1 MKKKKVKIKYKKIFI
16 CLFIFLL
23 LVGLIIFG
31 VIKGIQWYK
40 EMTHNPLYEKYISSI
55 DTKVDLYSTEFIVV
69 DKITRGTKVE
79 QYEKTV
85 TNKETEEIFNKIVYN
100 DTEYLIKQNIT
111 VDNYNDVVL
120 EKEKYVRTNVTV
132 YESSED
138 VSILSYIP
146 KAEKIEIIGFNK
158 LNDDGTVEMY
168 KIKYNDVTGYVYNK
182 YLVDTLELAEANY
195 DEDGNYLIHSK
206 QLADPYGVGMAGNLD
221 FYPNE
226 KPKFENNVMPE
237 TVNALYLN
245 HSAIKNVDSYIKVA
259 NDIGINAFVVDVKDG
274 ILAYHSNVAKEYA
287 PYAYSITTNSSYTST
302 IDEYRNS
309 IQKLK
314 DAGFYVI
321 ARIVVFN
328 DTHYGQD
335 HKEDVIVYKSNN
347 SLFGGQYWL
356 SPYSRNVWEYNV
368 KLALEVI
375 EEFGVNEIQF
385 DYVRFPDR
393 TGSVNNLLD
402 FRDKYGETKAQAV
415 QNFLMYAADEIHKKN
430 VYISADVFGES
441 AGKYVTGYGQY
452 WPAISNVVDVI
463 SGMPYPD
470 HFNAHAYGISEIVW
484 TVPEKLMTAWGKD
497 VVARQAT
504 IDTPA
509 VVRTWIQSY
518 NAIHEPYITYDN
530 QKIKEQI
537 QGLYNNGLTGG
548 VMTWSSSSNITK
560 YASFTTAFK
569 ENYE

>member
-31 VIKGIQWYK
+31 IIKGIQWYK

-55 DTKVDLYSTEFIVV
+55 DTKVDLYSNEFIVV

-85 TNKETEEIFNKIVYN
+85 TNKETEEIFNKIIYN

-237 TVNALYLN
+237 TVNALFIN
-245 HSAIKNVDSYIKVA
+245 RAEITDPEAYIDVA
-259 NDIGINAFVVDVKDG
+259 NKIGINAFVVDIKGDG
-274 ILAYHSNVAKEYA
+274 GLAYKSLVAQEYS
-287 PYAYSITTNSSYTST
+287 PSSYNNGYDTM
-302 IDEYRNS
+302 ENYKNNVK
-309 IQKLK
+309 KLK

-321 ARIVVFN
+321 GRIVTFN
-328 DTHYGQD
+328 DTLYGRD
-335 HKEDVIVYKSNN
+335 NRDDVIIYKSDG

-356 SPYSRNVWEYNV
+356 TPYSRNVWEYNV
-368 KLALEVI
+368 KLALEAV
-375 EEFGVNEIQF
+375 EEMGFDEIQF

-393 TGSVNNLLD
+393 TGSVNHLLD

-415 QNFLMYAADEIHKKN
+415 QNFLMYAVDEIHKKN
-430 VYISADVFGES
+430 AYVSADVFGES

-560 YASFTTAFK
+560 YASFITAFK

>member
-1 MKKKKVKIKYKKIFI
+1 MKKKKIKIKYKKIFI

-31 VIKGIQWYK
+31 IIKGIQWYK

-237 TVNALYLN
+237 TVNALFIN
-245 HSAIKNVDSYIKVA
+245 RAEITDPEAYIDVA
-259 NDIGINAFVVDVKDG
+259 NKIGINAFVVDIKGDG
-274 ILAYHSNVAKEYA
+274 GLAYKSLVAQEYS
-287 PYAYSITTNSSYTST
+287 PSSYNNGYDTM
-302 IDEYRNS
+302 ENYKNNVK
-309 IQKLK
+309 KLK

-321 ARIVVFN
+321 GRIVTFN
-328 DTHYGQD
+328 DTLYGRD
-335 HKEDVIVYKSNN
+335 NRDDVIIYKSDG

-356 SPYSRNVWEYNV
+356 TPYSRNVWEYNV
-368 KLALEVI
+368 KLALEAV
-375 EEFGVNEIQF
+375 EEMGFDEIQF

-393 TGSVNNLLD
+393 TGSVNHLLD

-415 QNFLMYAADEIHKKN
+415 QNFLMYAVDEIHKKN
-430 VYISADVFGES
+430 AYVSADVFGES

-560 YASFTTAFK
+560 YASFITAFK

>member
-1 MKKKKVKIKYKKIFI
+1 MEKKKIKIRYKRVII
-16 CLFIFLL
+16 LVILLFI
-23 LVGLIIFG
+23 LVFG
-31 VIKGIQWYK
+31 TIKGIMYLK
-40 EMTHNPLYEKYISSI
+40 EKMRNPKTEKYIASNVETI
-55 DTKVDLYSTEFIVV
+55 DLYNMEFEII
-69 DKITRGTKVE
+69 DKIIRGTKVNE
-79 QYEKTV
+79 YEKRV
-85 TNKETEEIFNKIVYN
+85 TNKETEEIYVKIEYN
-100 DTEYLIKQNIT
+100 ETDYLIKENQT
-111 VDNYNDVVL
+111 VLTLEEAVL

-132 YESSED
+132 YESFD
-138 VSILSYIP
+138 KVDILSYMP
-146 KAEKIEIIGFNK
+146 KKAKLEIVGFDK
-158 LNDDGTVEMY
+158 LNSDGTVDMY
-168 KIKYNDVTGYVYNK
+168 KVKYEDITGYVYSK
-182 YLVDTLELAEANY
+182 YLVDTLELAQANY
-195 DEDGNYLIHSK
+195 DEEGTYLIHSS
-206 QLADPYGVGMAGNLD
+206 QLADPYGVGMAGDLD

-226 KPKFENNVMPE
+226 KPKFENNVMPD

-245 HSAIKNVDSYIKVA
+245 STAIKNVDNYIKVA
-259 NDIGINAFVVDVKDG
+259 KDIGINAFVVDVKDG

-287 PYAYSITTNSSYTST
+287 PYAYNITANSTYTST
-302 IDEYRNS
+302 IEEYRNS
-309 IQKLK
+309 VQKLK

-328 DTHYGQD
+328 DTHYAQD
-335 HKEDVIVYKSNN
+335 HKEDVIIYKSNG

-356 SPYSRNVWEYNV
+356 SPYCRSVWEYNV

-375 EEFGVNEIQF
+375 DEFGVNEIQF

-393 TGSVNNLLD
+393 TGSVNHLLD

-415 QNFLMYAADEIHKKN
+415 QNFLMYAVDEIHKKN
-430 VYISADVFGES
+430 VYVSADVFGES

-497 VVARQAT
+497 VVARQQT
-504 IDTPA
+504 IKTPA

-530 QKIKEQI
+530 QKIKEQM

-548 VMTWSSSSNITK
+548 VMTWSSGSNITK